1 MQYYTL
7 VYHLVDDYIAR
18 RAQYR
23 DEHLQLAQEAH
34 RRHELLLGGAYSDPA
49 NQALLVWRVSVRSV
63 IEDFVAED
71 PYVKNGLVTKWEI
84 RPWTVVI
91 GQEKFEA

>member
-7 VYHLVDDYIAR
+7 LYHLVDDYIER

-23 DEHLQLAQEAH
+23 TEHLQLATDAFE
-34 RRHELLLGGAYSDPA
+34 RGELVLGGAYAEPA
-49 NQALLVWRVSVRSV
+49 DQALLIWRVADKSVV
-63 IEDFVAED
+63 EDFVAKD

-84 RPWTVVI
+84 RSWTVVI
-91 GQEKFEA
+91 GKD